1 MADNKKYYYLKLKED
16 FFDADEIKVLEALPD
31 GFMYSNLLLKL
42 YLTSLKTDGKL
53 MLNKL
58 IPYNSAMLS
67 AITRLP
73 VGVVEKGIS
82 ILQEMNLIEVLDN
95 GTIYMTDIQ
104 NYIGKSSTEGDRKRE
119 YRRQIESERALLE
132 GSSSENE
139 AENGHLS
146 DKRPP
151 ENIDKSLENRDKSLD
166 NDTTQAS
173 STEETVVVETVETAR
188 CSKDDLTKI
197 AEAWNSL
204 GLNQLRKISMD
215 TIRGQ
220 MLKARIR
227 EYGYDNVLSAIFSIK
242 DCPFLLGQ
250 SNSGWTITFDW
261 FVKPNNFIKVL
272 EGNYRPKSPKQVLPE
287 RETSSGDTC
296 NLFARYVE
304 RHNEQN

>member
-1 MADNKKYYYLKLKED
+1 M
-16 FFDADEIKVLEALPD
+16 
-31 GFMYSNLLLKL
+31 
-42 YLTSLKTDGKL
+42 
-53 MLNKL
+53 
-58 IPYNSAMLS
+58 
-67 AITRLP
+67 
-73 VGVVEKGIS
+73 
-82 ILQEMNLIEVLDN
+82 
-95 GTIYMTDIQ
+95 
-104 NYIGKSSTEGDRKRE
+104 
-119 YRRQIESERALLE
+119 
-132 GSSSENE
+132 
-139 AENGHLS
+139 
-146 DKRPP
+146 
-151 ENIDKSLENRDKSLD
+151 
-166 NDTTQAS
+166 
-173 STEETVVVETVETAR
+173 
-188 CSKDDLTKI
+188 
-197 AEAWNSL
+197 